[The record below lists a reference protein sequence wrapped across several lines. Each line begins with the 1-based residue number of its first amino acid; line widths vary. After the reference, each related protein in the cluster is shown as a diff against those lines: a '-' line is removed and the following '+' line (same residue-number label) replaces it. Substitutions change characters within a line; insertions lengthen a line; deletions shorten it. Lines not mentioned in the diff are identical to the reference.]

1 MLPTQRRPIHPEMH
15 TYFTYKNIVSSSG
28 QSFNQKLCS
37 TVIFVS
43 KYRKEDDFMA
53 TAKKLSSGSWRCQV
67 YSHTEEVIQ
76 PDGSVKKKRIYK
88 SFTCATPG
96 AKGKRECERMA
107 AEWAVEKEHHTQT
120 TDMLLS
126 EAYDKYIS
134 LRSAVISPA
143 TLREYKRSAKKDLQG
158 LMSCNISKLTQEMIQ
173 RAINEEALSHSP
185 KSVRNMHGLLSA
197 VLGIYRPDFTLR
209 TDLPNKVRP
218 SIYVPTDKEV
228 ETLIKRVSGTQME
241 IPVLLAAFGPMRR
254 SEICALTSD
263 QIDGNIVHVD
273 RAIVLNENY
282 QWVIKKPKSYAGDR
296 YITFPDFVINKID
309 GRKGRI
315 VSLNPAQISD
325 RFPKI
330 LKECNLPHFR
340 FHDLRHYSAS
350 IQHAL
355 GIPDS
360 YIMQRGGW
368 GNDGVLKSVY
378 RHTLQDM
385 EQKMS
390 YRANKHFEDLCNTKC
405 NTKTE
410 SA

>member
-1 MLPTQRRPIHPEMH
+1 
-15 TYFTYKNIVSSSG
+15 
-28 QSFNQKLCS
+28 
-37 TVIFVS
+37 
-43 KYRKEDDFMA
+43 
-53 TAKKLSSGSWRCQV
+53 
-67 YSHTEEVIQ
+67 
-76 PDGSVKKKRIYK
+76 
-88 SFTCATPG
+88 
-96 AKGKRECERMA
+96 
-107 AEWAVEKEHHTQT
+107 
-120 TDMLLS
+120 
-126 EAYDKYIS
+126 
-134 LRSAVISPA
+134 
-143 TLREYKRSAKKDLQG
+143 
-158 LMSCNISKLTQEMIQ
+158 
-173 RAINEEALSHSP
+173 
-185 KSVRNMHGLLSA
+185 
-197 VLGIYRPDFTLR
+197 
-209 TDLPNKVRP
+209 
-218 SIYVPTDKEV
+218 
-228 ETLIKRVSGTQME
+228 ME

-296 YITFPDFVINKID
+296 YITFPDFVINKIG

-368 GNDGVLKSVY
+368 GNDGVLKNVY

-390 YRANKHFEDLCNTKC
+390 DKANKHFEDLCNTKC
-405 NTKTE
+405 NTKIE

>member
-1 MLPTQRRPIHPEMH
+1 
-15 TYFTYKNIVSSSG
+15 
-28 QSFNQKLCS
+28 
-37 TVIFVS
+37 
-43 KYRKEDDFMA
+43 MA
-53 TAKKLSSGSWRCQV
+53 TAKKLASGSWRCQV
-67 YSHTEEVIQ
+67 YSHTEELIQ
-76 PDGSVKKKRIYK
+76 PDGTKKQKRIYK
-88 SFTCATPG
+88 SFTCSTPG
-96 AKGKRECERMA
+96 PKGKRECEKMA
-107 AEWAVEKEHHTQT
+107 AEWAAEKEQYRTDAP
-120 TDMLLS
+120 DMLLS
-126 EAYDKYIS
+126 EAYDKYIA
-134 LRSAVISPA
+134 LRSAVISPS
-143 TLREYKRSAKKDLQG
+143 TLREYKRSAKKDLQE
-158 LMSCNISKLTQEMIQ
+158 LMSCNISKLTQGMVQ
-173 RAINEEALSHSP
+173 HAINEEALSHSP

-197 VLGIYRPDFTLR
+197 VLGVYRPDFTLR

-228 ETLIKRVSGTQME
+228 EALIKRVSETQME

-254 SEICALTSD
+254 SEICALTSE
-263 QIDGNIVHVD
+263 QINGNIVHVEQ
-273 RAIVLNENY
+273 AMVLNDNH

-296 YITFPDFVINKID
+296 YITFPDFVINKI
-309 GRKGRI
+309 GERKGKI

-390 YRANKHFEDLCNTKC
+390 DKANKHFEDLCNTKC
-405 NTKTE
+405 NTKIE